1 MIYWNGCSFVQGM
14 EVEKIRD
21 QFVSLVSE
29 EFNQDWIRHSKVG
42 GSNDRIHRC
51 VIDDFCNSSEGVLGA
66 PGPTNNRTSN
76 IISYAPEGHK
86 ADLVIILWSG
96 INRMEYL
103 NSITN
108 TWRQSAWIRH
118 RMAPSYP
125 FQLSN
130 DSSIHYHPDMTRS
143 MHSALEGYCK
153 KVRFGTAN
161 LLESLNY
168 MISVKYILE
177 SKGIPYLFYNLS
189 DGQINP
195 VKETIDNKRLE
206 GANITWENQQL
217 NWAQYCKELPH
228 LEEEGFYDMCKRNN
242 VPFGPKDHPLE
253 EGNRLMANRIIKDI
267 YDKNLDK
274 VFSKEN

>member
-1 MIYWNGCSFVQGM
+1 MQGM
-14 EVEKIRD
+14 EVAKIRD
-21 QFVSLVSE
+21 QFVSLVSN
-29 EFNQDWIRHSKVG
+29 EFNQNWIRHSKVG
-42 GSNDRIHRC
+42 GSNDRILRC
-51 VIDDFCNSSEGVLGA
+51 IIDDFCNHSKGILGKAYNSS
-66 PGPTNNRTSN
+66 NRDTDILEYDTDGN
-76 IISYAPEGHK
+76 K

-103 NSITN
+103 NPDTK

-118 RMAPSYP
+118 RMAPRYP
-125 FQLSN
+125 YKLSA
-130 DSSIHYHPDMTRS
+130 DSHIHYHPDMTRS
-143 MHSALEGYCK
+143 MHSGLEGYARD
-153 KVRFGTAN
+153 VRFGTYN
-161 LLESLNY
+161 LLQSLNY

-195 VKETIDNKRLE
+195 VKKSIDDKRFE
-206 GANITWENQQL
+206 GANITWHNHQL

-228 LEEEGFYDMCKRNN
+228 LEGEGFYDMCKRNN

-253 EGNRLMANRIIKDI
+253 EGNKLMANRIIKDI
-267 YDKNLDK
+267 YDKKFDK